1 MINILNDPRHLTTY
15 KTQSEIDR
23 DLINKANITNNYE
36 YRMFLVK
43 NASNIINVNNMNI
56 CNNTSNCSTNVSND
70 KSPYIFKKLDNNIIP
85 NTSNFS
91 DLKTQYLSRDKLNSR
106 LEN

>member
-1 MINILNDPRHLTTY
+1 MMNILNDPRNLTTY

-23 DLINKANITNNYE
+23 DLIAKSNITNNYE
-36 YRMFLVK
+36 YRMFLTK

-56 CNNTSNCSTNVSND
+56 CNNTSNCSADVIND

-85 NTSNFS
+85 NIDNIS
-91 DLKTQYLSRDKLNSR
+91 DLKSIYLSREKLNSR